1 MKPIRKIL
9 QTLSPSSL
17 RYQLLSKMLIILS
30 LILVVIGFFQYI
42 VLKDFLY
49 KNEAEQLRGT
59 IMSVPI
65 GALGEF
71 SNPPGGRERP
81 HFFLVENISLSL
93 IQEDGTYIDL
103 LENNG
108 LVSPKLSQA
117 ELEAIKQHI
126 GVRNRADYHLLKD
139 ENGTEQLVLFRPAL
153 RNPNRFQNGEGT
165 ILQMGVSTAPL
176 QQLLWKQ
183 WLTFMLLSA
192 FAIAAGIWIYFSVIK
207 KTLGPLSNIVS
218 SVQTINATNMAYRI
232 PQKQGQEEIDLLSE
246 SFNDM
251 LQRLELSFG
260 QEREAKEQMRRFIA
274 DASHELRTPLTSVHG
289 YLEVLLRGAAQNPN
303 QLSMAL
309 GNMYGETK
317 RVIKLVEE
325 LLLLAKLDQ
334 APELEL
340 QSTNL
345 TELIRDMKPQLSIL
359 AEKRTVTFR
368 LVNDVYANVNPDK
381 IKQVILNLFQNAIQ
395 HTDAAQGKIDIRLE
409 VKGSSIHFSVEDN
422 GSGMEKDKLP
432 HVFERFYRID
442 YSRNREYGGAG
453 LGLSITKAIV
463 EAHHGSVD
471 VVSAPGEG
479 AKFSVRLPLG

>member
-1 MKPIRKIL
+1 MNRIRKIL
-9 QTLSPSSL
+9 QLLSPTSL
-17 RYQLLSKMLIILS
+17 RYQLLFKMLIILS
-30 LILVVIGFFQYI
+30 LILVVIGFSQFM

-49 KNEAEQLRGT
+49 KNEAEQLSGK

-71 SNPPGGRERP
+71 AEPPGGRERP

-103 LENNG
+103 LEENG
-108 LVSPKLSQA
+108 LVSPRFTEA
-117 ELEAIKQHI
+117 ELGSIKENL
-126 GVRNRADYHLLKD
+126 GGRNRADYHLVKD

-153 RNPNRFQNGEGT
+153 RNSNRFQNGEGA
-165 ILQMGVSTAPL
+165 ILQMGISTVPL
-176 QQLLWKQ
+176 QQLLWQQ
-183 WLTFMLLSA
+183 WLIFMILST
-192 FAIAAGIWIYFSVIK
+192 FAIAAGMWIYFSVIK

-218 SVQTINATNMAYRI
+218 SVQTIDASNMAYRI
-232 PQKQGQEEIDLLSE
+232 PQNQGQEEIDLLSE

-260 QEREAKEQMRRFIA
+260 QERDAKEQMRRFIA

-309 GNMYGETK
+309 YNMYGETK

-340 QSTNL
+340 HSTNL
-345 TELIRDMKPQLSIL
+345 TELIHDMKPQLSLL
-359 AEKRTVTFR
+359 AGKRVITFH
-368 LVNDVYANVNPDK
+368 LVNDVYANINSDK
-381 IKQVILNLFQNAIQ
+381 IKQVILNLVQNAVQ
-395 HTDAAQGKIDIRLE
+395 HTDTVQGRVDIRLE
-409 VKGSSIHFSVEDN
+409 SLEDAIQLSVEDN
-422 GSGMEKDKLP
+422 GSGIEKDKLP

-463 EAHHGSVD
+463 EAHYGSVD
-471 VVSAPGEG
+471 VISLPGEG
-479 AKFSVRLPLG
+479 AKFYVRLPLG